1 MNYSYKYLHLGVGV
15 IWHRWLYCSSAP
27 AGTPQHSHQLENKVV
42 IYHAEIPCNHASQ
55 EIKRPPP
62 FSSSRHLSVMAPS
75 WLTESSVLTPH
86 SSKDE
91 AACPMGNQC
100 GHECWLA
107 ATLLWKIKMK
117 IKGAATSAGAFF
129 LQEVSFFFAF
139 VRRWHRKLGW
149 HDGDA
154 VDRLVRMPNLQGRQ
168 RQIKDP
174 LATRNIPLNWKEN
187 RPCVTSEQA
196 SAPLIEMIRRLY
208 CVLTW

>member
-1 MNYSYKYLHLGVGV
+1 MPASAASKVLLNRG
-15 IWHRWLYCSSAP
+15 RERDAPTESSSSD
-27 AGTPQHSHQLENKVV
+27 GKVV
-42 IYHAEIPCNHASQ
+42 ITTLKVSWNHAWQ

-62 FSSSRHLSVMAPS
+62 FSSSSRHLCVMAPS

-86 SSKDE
+86 SSKDQV
-91 AACPMGNQC
+91 AWPMGNQC

-149 HDGDA
+149 HDGDT
-154 VDRLVRMPNLQGRQ
+154 D
-168 RQIKDP
+168 
-174 LATRNIPLNWKEN
+174 
-187 RPCVTSEQA
+187 
-196 SAPLIEMIRRLY
+196 
-208 CVLTW
+208 